1 MHPSRGFFARIA
13 IALGVLAI
21 AASAAAGAAVL
32 VSKGFYTDGVGGV
45 TGLQGVRMVIVSPDS
60 KNVYTAAEG
69 QSAITVWSR
78 AHDGSLKEIQ
88 VIKDKVG
95 GVTGLNFV
103 DNLSIS
109 PDGKNVYAA
118 GITSKTFVT
127 FARDSAGK
135 LTEVQVLKNGVD
147 VPAGLNGVIFNSTS
161 SDGKNVYAAAT
172 LDNALVV
179 FSRRKSNGLLT
190 PIQVLQSGVGGV
202 TGLKGVFP
210 VIVSRDGKNV
220 YAGART
226 DHTVLVYSRASN
238 GKLTLVQT
246 LTEGVGGVKGIDGA
260 RYILESFEGD
270 TIYVA
275 GLAHNTIAVLH
286 RDSAGKLTEI
296 QTIIWKVNATGLAQP
311 VALAESF
318 DHLHLFAASFGDF
331 GLDSF
336 HRDRV
341 SGKLTTQEQDTED
354 PGDGSLGL
362 LQVISIAMSA
372 GGQNLYSAGYF
383 SGTLGVW
390 QITEKSHEPFGD
402 PGEPAESA
410 VSPDGAA
417 PAPADAAVDGNPPN

>member
-1 MHPSRGFFARIA
+1 MVASQGFF
-13 IALGVLAI
+13 
-21 AASAAAGAAVL
+21 
-32 VSKGFYTDGVGGV
+32 TDGVGGV
-45 TGLQGVRMVIVSPDS
+45 TGLQGVRMVVVSPDS

-78 AHDGSLKEIQ
+78 AHDGSLKQIQ

-103 DNLSIS
+103 DNLSVS

-127 FARDSAGK
+127 FARDAAGK
-135 LTEVQVLKNGVD
+135 LTEVQVLQNGVD

-161 SDGKNVYAAAT
+161 PDGKNVYAAAT
-172 LDNALVV
+172 LDNAIVV
-179 FSRRKSNGLLT
+179 FSRRKFNGFLT
-190 PIQVLQSGVGGV
+190 PIQVLQNGVGGV

-238 GKLTLVQT
+238 GKLTLIQT
-246 LTEGVGGVKGIDGA
+246 LTEGVGTAKGIDGA
-260 RYILESFEGD
+260 RFIAESFEGD

-286 RDSAGKLTEI
+286 RDSTGKLTEI
-296 QTIIWKVNATGLAQP
+296 QSIVWKVNATGLATP
-311 VALAESF
+311 VALVETF
-318 DHLHLFAASFGDF
+318 DHQHLIAAAFGSFG
-331 GLDSF
+331 LATF
-336 HRDRV
+336 HRDRTT
-341 SGKLTTQEQDTED
+341 GKLTTQEDDIED
-354 PGDGSLGL
+354 PGDGTLGL
-362 LQVISIAMSA
+362 LQVISAAMSA
-372 GGQNLYSAGYF
+372 GGQNLYTAGYF

-390 QITEKSHEPFGD
+390 KINEKSHEPFGD
-402 PGEPAESA
+402 PGETAESA
-410 VSPDGAA
+410 VTPDGA
-417 PAPADAAVDGNPPN
+417 DDVGPPN